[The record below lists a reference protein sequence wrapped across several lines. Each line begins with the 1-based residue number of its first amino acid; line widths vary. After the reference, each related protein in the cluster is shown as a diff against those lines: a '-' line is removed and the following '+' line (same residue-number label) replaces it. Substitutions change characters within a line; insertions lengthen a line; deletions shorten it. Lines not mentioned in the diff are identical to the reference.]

1 MKLVRAFFAVS
12 LAFVASGVPV
22 GCSGGVVGG
31 DCRVGYVQC
40 NGICIDV
47 QNRVTDCGSCGNVC
61 AVGNQC
67 VAGSCVPP
75 APDASTGGT
84 ANHPDGSLVDSGAG
98 GSFGGD
104 ASSTGGAPS
113 DGSTGG
119 TTPSSGGASTGGAND
134 ASTGGTSSGGA
145 GPDASLD
152 GGLDASSGGRG
163 GSGGRDASQGG
174 TGGVRDAGPH
184 DSGLLPDGAPRC
196 QPPYNTPEHC
206 GDCDTQCTGVND
218 ICQVDEAEAQCV
230 TVCTPPLVDCNR
242 TCVNTDNDPNNCGSC
257 NHHCASGICQGGT
270 CVGATAG
277 HEVVA
282 CMDFATRPGA
292 GTPQQTLL
300 GNAVFLTAKNPVR
313 IYAYRQFTPNA
324 VVNSVNGAIAA
335 VATARGRTYS
345 ITPETDST
353 QVPLNLSI
361 FDYEV
366 LLVYDQPNAP
376 AGRLAN
382 VGTSWASAV
391 DSFVRAG
398 GTAVVLAGD
407 AGTAEMDDLVTNAGL
422 LTVTGQTSVT
432 GDQVYNRAPADAV
445 GLNVLTP
452 FLATAE
458 TCTFTTPPPPDSTT
472 VFVITDTASSTGS
485 LGSPIVVHRVL
496 AP

>member
-12 LAFVASGVPV
+12 LALVASGVPV

-31 DCRVGYVQC
+31 DCRVGYVEC

-47 QNRVTDCGSCGNVC
+47 QNRATDCGSCGNVC
-61 AVGNQC
+61 AAGDHC

-75 APDASTGGT
+75 APDASTGGS

-104 ASSTGGAPS
+104 ASSTGGA
-113 DGSTGG
+113 
-119 TTPSSGGASTGGAND
+119 
-134 ASTGGTSSGGA
+134 

-152 GGLDASSGGRG
+152 GGLDASSGG
-163 GSGGRDASQGG
+163 SGGRDASPGG
-174 TGGVRDAGPH
+174 TGGARDAGTGGIR
-184 DSGLLPDGAPRC
+184 DSGLLPDGALRC
-196 QPPYNTPEHC
+196 QPPFNTPEHC
-206 GDCDTQCTGVND
+206 GNCDTQCTGVND

-282 CMDFATRPGA
+282 CMDYATRPAA

-324 VVNSVNGAIAA
+324 VVNSVNATIAA
-335 VATARGRTYS
+335 VATAKARTYS
-345 ITPETDST
+345 ITASTDST
-353 QVPLNLSI
+353 EVPLNLSI

-366 LLVYDQPNAP
+366 LLVYDQPSAP

-382 VGTSWASAV
+382 VGTSWASAI

-398 GTAVVLAGD
+398 GTALVLAGD

-422 LTVTGQTSVT
+422 ITATGQTSVT

-445 GLNVLTP
+445 GLNVITP

-458 TCTFTTPPPPDSTT
+458 TCAFTMPPPSDSTT
-472 VFVITDTASSTGS
+472 AFVITDTASSAGS
-485 LGSPIVVHRVL
+485 LGSPVVVHRVL